1 MSTTASLSDGTVAFA
16 AELGCTPVTVWRYWR
31 SLTGRYA
38 YDHLRLT
45 DQDRRVM
52 RAWHTI
58 NQGAP
63 SHGGARSA
71 HSAVVARLWDLAR
84 QVLEEDATGGA
95 WLLLDLN
102 GGAVVERRADAA
114 AWYDQRE
121 SRGVLW
127 AIPVGDPE
135 GDR

>member
-1 MSTTASLSDGTVAFA
+1 MTTTASLSDGTVAFA
-16 AELGCTPVTVWRYWR
+16 DELGCTPETVWRYWH

-38 YDHLRLT
+38 HDNLHLT

-52 RAWHTI
+52 RAWHAI
-58 NQGAP
+58 NQGP
-63 SHGGARSA
+63 GPQSVY
-71 HSAVVARLWDLAR
+71 SAVIARLRDLAR
-84 QVLEEDATGGA
+84 QVLEEDTTGGA

-114 AWYDQRE
+114 AWYDQRA

-127 AIPVGDPE
+127 AIPVSNPE
-135 GDR
+135 GEDR